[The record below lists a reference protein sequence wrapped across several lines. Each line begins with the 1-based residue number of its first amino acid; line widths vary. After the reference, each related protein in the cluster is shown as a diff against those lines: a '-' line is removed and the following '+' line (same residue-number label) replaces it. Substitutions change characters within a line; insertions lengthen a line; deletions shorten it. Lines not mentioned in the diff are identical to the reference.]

1 MCDKKIKFLKFQV
14 YKDCLKVAWLKKKIS
29 YLEKKLKITI
39 DCVKRHQKDLIIK
52 NYFEETIKISVES
65 RNNKDFKSQRC
76 NVYTE
81 LINKTALISNDDKEC
96 IQVI

>member
-1 MCDKKIKFLKFQV
+1 M
-14 YKDCLKVAWLKKKIS
+14 
-29 YLEKKLKITI
+29 
-39 DCVKRHQKDLIIK
+39 IIK

-81 LINKTALISNDDKEC
+81 LINKTALISNDDKGMHSSDLIETYAYRTSKDL
-96 IQVI
+96 IWKKKINVII